1 MRGRCRRKSEVLT
14 LEERVSVIKKAD
26 SGTSCRAIAS
36 EFGVGKTQVQIIVK
50 EKEDIMK
57 RWEEGER
64 SLMLNI
70 ASPELL
76 VIVIWTRLCGSG
88 LLGLDRRIYQ

>member
-1 MRGRCRRKSEVLT
+1 M
-14 LEERVSVIKKAD
+14 SVIKKAD

-36 EFGVGKTQVQIIVK
+36 EFGVGKTQVQTIVK

-64 SLMLNI
+64 SNVKYCKPRI
-70 ASPELL
+70 AGYCDLEIEEYTSE
-76 VIVIWTRLCGSG
+76 
-88 LLGLDRRIYQ
+88 Q